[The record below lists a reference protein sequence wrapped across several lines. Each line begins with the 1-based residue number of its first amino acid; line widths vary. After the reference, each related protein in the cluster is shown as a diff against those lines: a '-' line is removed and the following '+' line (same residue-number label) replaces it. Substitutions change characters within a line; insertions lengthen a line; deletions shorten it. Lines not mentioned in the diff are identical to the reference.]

1 MKNKKQLIGRQ
12 EWCSLPELGLSHI
25 KAKID
30 TGAKTSALH
39 AEDITVLTK
48 GHKQVVCFLVR
59 PFPDEDDHA
68 SKCNV
73 PLKEIREIKSSN
85 GDIESR
91 CVIEVELIMGAVKKT
106 IELTLTDRN
115 LMRFNLLLGREALSG
130 EVVIDPAKKYLL
142 GNLWEENK

>member
-1 MKNKKQLIGRQ
+1 MKTKKQLIGRQ

-39 AEDITVLTK
+39 AEDIKVVTNGQK
-48 GHKQVVCFLVR
+48 KEVCFLVR
-59 PFPDEDDHA
+59 LFPDEDDHA
-68 SKCNV
+68 IKCNV
-73 PLKEIREIKSSN
+73 PLKDIREIKSSN
-85 GDIESR
+85 GDTESR
-91 CVIEVELIMGAVKKT
+91 CVIEARLIMGELKRT

-130 EVVIDPAKKYLL
+130 AVIIDPARTYLL
-142 GNLWEENK
+142 GSLGEKDK